1 MIALLPDG
9 CAETLALGD
18 AVVALA
24 GKTGPTRAEPA
35 RWRPAGDSRWM
46 AAHSAAPARTLLT
59 VSHAPESGAQAWRIR
74 IEGMLDQPARI
85 SRWVVHLTACATTAP
100 YYLDRNLRWRPL
112 AASDAI
118 PEFTPLAIAWPG
130 PGGAYRLTSVRG
142 CCAAEVNWQ
151 AGRLELCVVLDAAA
165 LHPRWYL
172 TGGPR
177 SEAAPEQPAGCLT
190 TIELLL
196 LTGDVDPT
204 EPGAVAARY
213 PAGCEAAFTLTDHCD
228 FDTSDRLARFLSG
241 RPGRRGWCGRD
252 LHFTKGVFT
261 LPSRPADRSPA
272 ASLHDPDYRR
282 LVDSLHADGSE
293 IAPHGLNES
302 GDLDQATFRS
312 ALDDIVRAFGPR
324 TWIDHGLS
332 QRYGYTTGGADPAG
346 YDLCAILRAAGF
358 SAVWA
363 YHDVIGEP
371 AVSLDLFS
379 PAGSAHHRGRLAL
392 HHAARGAY
400 AVAAHYA
407 RSQIRDVTHRTA
419 IGEYLAHAI
428 STVRGIYLEARGERP
443 VTDRIA
449 RVTRR
454 LARAPAEL
462 RRAAG
467 LQQPEPYD
475 RRDLA
480 AFAPTVYPESAS
492 PARDAD
498 PHGLCLF
505 ASQEV
510 VHTADAYTDAA
521 LERLLQG
528 RGLHIGHCYLLNR
541 LPYLAGT
548 FTTDGKDLD
557 GAWVAFLDA
566 LTAVVAEG
574 RLWNPTMGALA
585 EWVRRFHLTSVVP
598 LHDAA
603 VRVETRSPVDLSDF
617 TLLLPASTDV
627 TGIRWNGEVPVGTR
641 RWGDWLAVWGLVPAH
656 ARVTVQWCS
665 SQREPLF
672 RSQAHP

>member
-9 CAETLALGD
+9 RSGTLALGD

-24 GKTGPTRAEPA
+24 GKSGPTRAEPA
-35 RWRPAGDSRWM
+35 GWCPAGDCRWM
-46 AAHSAAPARTLLT
+46 GAHGAAPARTALT
-59 VSHAPESGAQAWRIR
+59 VSRGPESGGQAWRIR

-85 SRWVVHLTACATTAP
+85 SRWVVHLAARAAAAP
-100 YYLDRNLRWRPL
+100 HYLDRGLRWRPL
-112 AASDAI
+112 ASADAI
-118 PEFTPLAIAWPG
+118 PEFTPLAIAWHG
-130 PGGAYRLTSVRG
+130 PEGACRLTSARG
-142 CCAAEVNWQ
+142 CCATELNWR
-151 AGRLELCVVLDAAA
+151 AGRLELGVVLDAAA

-196 LTGDVDPT
+196 QTGAVHPSQ
-204 EPGAVAARY
+204 PGAVAARY

-228 FDTSDRLARFLSG
+228 FDSTHRLARFLRG
-241 RPGRRGWCGRD
+241 KPGRRGWYGRG
-252 LHFTKGVFT
+252 LHLTKGVFT
-261 LPSRPADRSPA
+261 LPSRPPDRSPA

-282 LVDSLHADGSE
+282 LVESLHADGSE

-302 GDLDQATFRS
+302 GDLDHATFRR
-312 ALDDIVRAFGPR
+312 ALDDIVRAFAPR

-346 YDLCAILRAAGF
+346 YDLCAVLRAAGF

-363 YHDVIGEP
+363 YHDVMGEP
-371 AVSLDLFS
+371 AVSLNLFS
-379 PAGSAHHRGRLAL
+379 PDGGTRRRGRLAL

-400 AVAAHYA
+400 AVAAHYV
-407 RSQIRDVTHRTA
+407 RSEIRDVTHGSP
-419 IGEYLAHAI
+419 IGEHLAQAI
-428 STVRGIYLEARGERP
+428 STVRGIYLEARSDRP
-443 VTDRIA
+443 VADRVG

-454 LARAPAEL
+454 LAGAPAEL

-475 RRDLA
+475 RRELA

-498 PHGLCLF
+498 PDGLCLF
-505 ASQEV
+505 VSQEV

-548 FTTDGKDLD
+548 FTADGKDLD

-566 LTAVVAEG
+566 LTAAVAER

-585 EWVRRFHLTSVVP
+585 EWVRGFHLTSVVP

-603 VRVETRSPVDLSDF
+603 VRIETRSPVDLPDF
-617 TLLLPASTDV
+617 TLLLPASTDAAGV
-627 TGIRWNGEVPVGTR
+627 RWNGETPQGTR
-641 RWGDWLAVWGLVPAH
+641 RWGDWLAVWGLLPAH
-656 ARVTVQWCS
+656 AGITVQWCS
-665 SQREPLF
+665 SQREPLSS
-672 RSQAHP
+672 SQAHP